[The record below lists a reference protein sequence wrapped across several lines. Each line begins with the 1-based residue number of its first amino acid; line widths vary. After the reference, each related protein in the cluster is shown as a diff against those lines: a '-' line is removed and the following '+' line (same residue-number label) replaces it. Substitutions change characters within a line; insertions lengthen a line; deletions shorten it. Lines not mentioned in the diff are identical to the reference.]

1 MDKTLTLGY
10 RDSRTY
16 LFATLFVIG
25 NIVLPQI
32 CHLIP
37 QGGHIFLPIYF
48 FTLVGAYRYG
58 WRVGLLTAV
67 ASPLINSLLF
77 SMPPVAALP
86 AIMLKSTLLALF
98 ASLAARRAGGGVS
111 IVAIAVAIIAYQF
124 LGMVAEW
131 GITGSLSAALSDVRL
146 GFPGL
151 VIQLLGGYTVLRL
164 MSGNK

>member
-67 ASPLINSLLF
+67 ASPLVNSLLF
-77 SMPPVAALP
+77 SMPPVAALT

-98 ASLAARRAGGGVS
+98 ASLAARRAGGAVS

-124 LGMVAEW
+124 LGMAAEW